1 MITINLNKASEITKQ
16 ALRSWREVEFKY
28 NDIQIQ
34 NALIDGDEEAKA
46 EAIAYRDFLR
56 DLPSECD
63 NMSIIQLKD
72 LMDALNG

>member
-1 MITINLNKASEITKQ
+1 MITINLSKASEITKQ
-16 ALRSWREVEFKY
+16 SLRSWREVEFKR

-34 NALIDGDEEAKA
+34 NAHIDGASEANA
-46 EAIAYRDFLR
+46 EAVAYRDFLR

-72 LMDALNG
+72 LMEALNG

>member
-1 MITINLNKASEITKQ
+1 MITINLSKASEITKQ
-16 ALRSWREVEFKY
+16 SLRSWREVEFKR

-34 NALIDGDEEAKA
+34 NALIDGHEEAKA
-46 EAIAYRDFLR
+46 EAVAYRDFLR

-72 LMDALNG
+72 LMEALNG